1 MALRTFKIK
10 WEGQDAEIEYEDD
23 ITFGKM
29 AQKPRFFLE
38 SNFFSLI
45 RQ

>member
-1 MALRTFKIK
+1 MTLKTFEIEWK
-10 WEGQDAEIEYEDD
+10 GQKTEVEYEDD